1 MAMQAMLEP
10 AMARLELVVA
20 IARNGVIGK
29 GNGLPWHLRDDLM
42 HFKRT
47 TMGYPMLMG
56 RRTWD
61 SIGRPLP
68 GRESLVLTRDT
79 DFVAPGATVVR
90 SVSEARALGAAS
102 GALMV
107 VGGAQVYA
115 LCLAAAAVIHLTDVH
130 AEPDGD
136 VRFPAWSRAAWRETW
151 REEHRADADNDY
163 DLTLLRLERG

>member
-1 MAMQAMLEP
+1 MVSDRSL
-10 AMARLELVVA
+10 ARLELVVA
-20 IARNGVIGK
+20 IARNGVIGR
-29 GNGLPWHLRDDLM
+29 GNGLPWHLRDDLK

-68 GRESLVLTRDT
+68 GRQSLVLTRDPG
-79 DFVAPGATVVR
+79 FAAPGATAVR
-90 SVSEARALGAAS
+90 SVAAARAVHAAA

-107 VGGAQVYA
+107 VGGAQIYA
-115 LCLAAAAVIHLTDVH
+115 LCLADAAVIHLTDVH

-136 VRFPAWSRAAWRETW
+136 VRFPVWSRAAWRETW

-163 DLTLLRLERG
+163 DFTLLRLERE

>member
-1 MAMQAMLEP
+1 MTRDQDL
-10 AMARLELVVA
+10 ARLELVVA

-29 GNGLPWHLRDDLM
+29 GGGLPWHLRDDLK

-68 GRESLVLTRDT
+68 GRQSLVLTHDPG
-79 DFVAPGATVVR
+79 FSAPGATVVQ
-90 SVSEARALGAAS
+90 SLAAARALSAPS

-107 VGGAQVYA
+107 VGGAQIYA
-115 LCLAAAAVIHLTDVH
+115 LTLAQAAVIHLTDVH
-130 AEPDGD
+130 AEPEGD
-136 VRFPAWSRAAWRETW
+136 VRFPHWSRAGWRETW
-151 REEHRADADNDY
+151 REEHRADPDNDY
-163 DLTLLRLERG
+163 DFTLLRLERA

>member
-1 MAMQAMLEP
+1 MAEQAL
-10 AMARLELVVA
+10 ARLELVVA

-29 GNGLPWHLRDDLM
+29 GNGLPWHLRDDLK

-56 RRTWD
+56 RHTWD

-68 GRESLVLTRDT
+68 GRQSLVLTRDPS
-79 DFVAPGATVVR
+79 FIAHGASVVR
-90 SVSEARALGAAS
+90 SLGEARAVSSPAGT
-102 GALMV
+102 LMV

-115 LCLAAAAVIHLTDVH
+115 LCLAQAAVIHLTDVH
-130 AEPDGD
+130 AMPDGD
-136 VRFPAWSRAAWRETW
+136 VRFPDWSRETWRETW

-163 DLTLLRLERG
+163 DFTLLRLERD